1 MRSNNTF
8 GVHFITRQNQKGNCT
23 IFVRIVV
30 NKTRSELALKQA
42 IEKDDWN
49 PGKGAAKPKTPALK
63 QLNSYLEE
71 VRAKLVSHYQQLDL
85 DNEHITAEA
94 VKASY
99 LGQGAQAGEEKLT
112 LNKLVT
118 LHNETRTRL
127 RPISSNSNAMKW
139 SSWTRKR

>member
-8 GVHFITRQNQKGNCT
+8 GVHFITRQNQKGNST
-23 IFVRIVV
+23 IFARIVV
-30 NKTRSELALKQA
+30 NKTRSELGLKQT

-85 DNEHITAEA
+85 DNEHIT
-94 VKASY
+94 
-99 LGQGAQAGEEKLT
+99 Q
-112 LNKLVT
+112 
-118 LHNETRTRL
+118 
-127 RPISSNSNAMKW
+127 
-139 SSWTRKR
+139 